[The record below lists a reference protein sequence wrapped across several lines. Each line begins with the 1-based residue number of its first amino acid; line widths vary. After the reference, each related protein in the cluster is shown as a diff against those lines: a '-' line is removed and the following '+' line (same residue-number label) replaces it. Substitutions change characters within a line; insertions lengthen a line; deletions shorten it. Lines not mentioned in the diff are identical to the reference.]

1 MSKKSKSGDFCFQVH
16 LYNANLHL
24 FLNCAKFILLLPRI
38 YHPMLQRI
46 QTIWIF
52 LAVLA
57 AVFLFVTAQDVVISD
72 RIPVI
77 NIGCVILVLV
87 GLLSVFSFKNRKR
100 QILLNT
106 ISIIINALLIGV
118 LVYWLQTLSGGID
131 FPEKG
136 IEPIFSLIAVI
147 CLFMANIYIKKDER
161 LVKSVDR
168 LR

>member
-1 MSKKSKSGDFCFQVH
+1 
-16 LYNANLHL
+16 
-24 FLNCAKFILLLPRI
+24 
-38 YHPMLQRI
+38 MLQRI
-46 QTIWIF
+46 QTIWTF

-57 AVFLFVTAQDVVISD
+57 AVFLFVTGQDVIISAS
-72 RIPVI
+72 IPI
-77 NIGCVILVLV
+77 LDIGCVILVLV

-118 LVYWLQTLSGGID
+118 LIYWLQNLSGGIQ

-136 IEPIFSLIAVI
+136 IEPVFPLIAVI
-147 CLFMANIYIKKDER
+147 CLIISNLYIKRDER

>member
-1 MSKKSKSGDFCFQVH
+1 
-16 LYNANLHL
+16 
-24 FLNCAKFILLLPRI
+24 
-38 YHPMLQRI
+38 MLQRI
-46 QTIWIF
+46 QTIWTL

-57 AVFLFVTAQDVVISD
+57 AVFLFITGQDAIISD
-72 RIPVI
+72 SIPVL
-77 NIGCVILVLV
+77 NIGCIVLV
-87 GLLSVFSFKNRKR
+87 IIGALSIFSFKNRKR

-118 LVYWLQTLSGGID
+118 LAYWLLNLSGGIQ

-136 IEPIFSLIAVI
+136 IEPVFPLIAVI
-147 CLFMANIYIKKDER
+147 CLLIANVYIRKDER

>member
-1 MSKKSKSGDFCFQVH
+1 
-16 LYNANLHL
+16 
-24 FLNCAKFILLLPRI
+24 
-38 YHPMLQRI
+38 MLQRI
-46 QTIWIF
+46 QTIWTL

-57 AVFLFVTAQDVVISD
+57 AVFLFITGQDVVISD
-72 RIPVI
+72 SIPVL
-77 NIGCVILVLV
+77 NVGCIVLV
-87 GLLSVFSFKNRKR
+87 IIGSLSVFSFKNRKR

-118 LVYWLQTLSGGID
+118 LVYWLLNLSGGIQ

-136 IEPIFSLIAVI
+136 IEPIFPSLAVI
-147 CLFMANIYIKKDER
+147 CLLIANIYIRKDER

>member
-1 MSKKSKSGDFCFQVH
+1 
-16 LYNANLHL
+16 
-24 FLNCAKFILLLPRI
+24 
-38 YHPMLQRI
+38 MLQRI
-46 QTIWIF
+46 QTVWTF

-77 NIGCVILVLV
+77 TIGCIALVLV

-106 ISIIINALLIGV
+106 VSIIINALLIGV
-118 LVYWLQTLSGGID
+118 LVYWLLNLSGGMH

-136 IEPIFSLIAVI
+136 IEPVFSLIAVI
-147 CLFMANIYIKKDER
+147 CLLIANLYIKRDER

>member
-1 MSKKSKSGDFCFQVH
+1 
-16 LYNANLHL
+16 
-24 FLNCAKFILLLPRI
+24 
-38 YHPMLQRI
+38 MLQRI
-46 QTIWIF
+46 QTIWTL

-57 AVFLFVTAQDVVISD
+57 AVFLFITGQDVVISD
-72 RIPVI
+72 SIPLL
-77 NIGCVILVLV
+77 NIGCIVLVIL
-87 GLLSVFSFKNRKR
+87 GALSIFSFKNRKR

-118 LVYWLQTLSGGID
+118 LAYWLLNLSGGIQ

-136 IEPIFSLIAVI
+136 IEPIFPLIAVI
-147 CLFMANIYIKKDER
+147 CLLIANVYIRKDER